1 MLKIKLSIFFCFLLS
16 FCFAQREL
24 ALKYETRLHT
34 YLTFKG
40 SLSPFIK
47 ITETDARVYKSN
59 QDKLNDNPEFIIA
72 YDEIKTF
79 EQLVKNAPNDSI
91 EAILKRKGKTKWSKK
106 TKSEI
111 QILYEN
117 EDRDASENKP
127 LSGKRILIDP
137 GHIAGNFEMSVIEQK
152 YLRFV
157 KDSVPN
163 LPVDSIHI
171 SEGILTFATAQILK
185 KQLEEQGALVWLTRD
200 DNKTSFGITY
210 QEWLSTRKQIVLDS
224 LLECGAMEKT
234 KYNKLKKEDEKTFFW
249 SFFRDHELA
258 NRVKVINKNKPDL
271 TIIIHYNVD
280 EKNTD
285 WVRPTEKNF
294 CMAFVPGGMNT
305 DALKGINGKANVL
318 RLLLTDDF
326 PLSEKISD
334 LTVKEFSKQLGNQVA
349 KKTDADYLKDNCI
362 SSSKQGVFCRNLA
375 LCRLVKSP
383 LVYGECLYQDNK
395 NEYLE
400 LSKADK
406 TYYGINTN
414 TRVKVVSDA
423 YFNAIMQFY
432 KK

>member
-117 EDRDASENKP
+117 EDIDASENKP

-163 LPVDSIHI
+163 LPVDSRRHI
-171 SEGILTFATAQILK
+171 
-185 KQLEEQGALVWLTRD
+185 
-200 DNKTSFGITY
+200 
-210 QEWLSTRKQIVLDS
+210 
-224 LLECGAMEKT
+224 
-234 KYNKLKKEDEKTFFW
+234 
-249 SFFRDHELA
+249 
-258 NRVKVINKNKPDL
+258 
-271 TIIIHYNVD
+271 
-280 EKNTD
+280 
-285 WVRPTEKNF
+285 
-294 CMAFVPGGMNT
+294 
-305 DALKGINGKANVL
+305 
-318 RLLLTDDF
+318 
-326 PLSEKISD
+326 
-334 LTVKEFSKQLGNQVA
+334 
-349 KKTDADYLKDNCI
+349 
-362 SSSKQGVFCRNLA
+362 
-375 LCRLVKSP
+375 
-383 LVYGECLYQDNK
+383 
-395 NEYLE
+395 
-400 LSKADK
+400 
-406 TYYGINTN
+406 
-414 TRVKVVSDA
+414 
-423 YFNAIMQFY
+423 
-432 KK
+432 